1 MFASRFRSTL
11 TLMLFANVLPL
22 AACSINLP
30 EIPIPGVSGDGAVN
44 EPFLMTGTFQINTP
58 FGGSPCRVWEG
69 DNSVTYH
76 LFQDIDLDSTRFD
89 IATTEGTRARLL
101 LQERSDLEVGCEMGP
116 VVVVLEVRD
125 IL

>member
-1 MFASRFRSTL
+1 MFARRNPYTL
-11 TLMLFANVLPL
+11 SLIAITALLPL
-22 AACSINLP
+22 TACSVNLP
-30 EIPIPGVSGDGAVN
+30 EIPIPGVSGDGPVN
-44 EPFLMTGTFQINTP
+44 EPFLMTGTFRINTP
-58 FGGSPCRVWEG
+58 FGGAPCRVWEG

-76 LFQDIDLDSTRFD
+76 LFQNIDLDSTRFD

>member
-1 MFASRFRSTL
+1 MFTRRLPSARL
-11 TLMLFANVLPL
+11 LIVALCVAPL
-22 AACSINLP
+22 AACSVNLP
-30 EIPIPGVSGDGAVN
+30 EIPIPGVPNDGAVN

-89 IATTEGTRARLL
+89 IATTEGTRSRLL
-101 LQERSDLEVGCEMGP
+101 LQQRSDLEVGCEMGP